1 MSTRATGSVAFML
14 RALRYRNYRLF
25 FGGQIVSLAGT
36 WITTT
41 ATSWLVYRLTGSALL
56 LGLVGFAGQFPA
68 FLLGPF
74 AGLFVDRWDRRR
86 LLIATQT
93 VSMLQSFALAALT
106 LTGRISIEA
115 ILLLN
120 VVQGVVN
127 AFDMPGRQA
136 FLIALIE
143 NRDDLGNAIALN
155 SSMVNAARL
164 LGPSIAGVVIAATNE
179 GWCFFIDGV
188 SYLGVIAALVSMRLA
203 PRPASARRLPGPR
216 EQFVEGWKYAFG
228 FRPIRSIILLLA
240 LVSLVGV
247 PYSVLMPIFA
257 TTVFH
262 GGPHTLGFLMA
273 GSGGGALI
281 GALWLATRRSV
292 IGLGRIIA
300 VATASFGAGLIGFSF
315 APVLWLAVPCLVVA
329 GFGFIVQMAASNTI
343 IQTIVDD
350 EKRGRVMSFYMMA
363 FLGTAPFGSLI
374 AGWMSSRIG
383 APHTLLTGGIC
394 CLAGAAWF
402 ASELPAIRTSVR
414 PIYVR
419 MGILPQ
425 VAAGLSNAAE
435 LSVPPERQ

>member
-1 MSTRATGSVAFML
+1 ML
-14 RALRYRNYRLF
+14 RALQYRNYRLF

-68 FLLGPF
+68 FLFGPF
-74 AGLFVDRWDRRR
+74 AGIFVDRWDRRR
-86 LLIATQT
+86 LLIGTQT

-106 LTGRISIEA
+106 LSGHITIEA
-115 ILLLN
+115 ILILN
-120 VVQGVVN
+120 VVQGIVN
-127 AFDMPGRQA
+127 AFDMPGRQS

-143 NRDDLGNAIALN
+143 NKADLGNAIALN
-155 SSMVNAARL
+155 SSMVNVARL

-188 SYLGVIAALVSMRLA
+188 SYLGVIAALIAMRME
-203 PRPASARRLPGPR
+203 PRANGNNRRVGAL
-216 EQFVEGWKYAFG
+216 EQFNEGFRYAFG
-228 FRPIRSIILLLA
+228 FRPIRSIIILLA

-257 TTVFH
+257 TNVFH
-262 GGPHTLGFLMA
+262 GGPHTLGFLMTSA
-273 GSGGGALI
+273 GTGALA
-281 GALWLATRRSV
+281 GALWLAQRRSV
-292 IGLGRIIA
+292 VGLGRIIV
-300 VATASFGAGLIGFSF
+300 VASTAFGAGLIGFSF
-315 APVLWLAVPCLVVA
+315 ASVLWLAIPCLMIA

-350 EKRGRVMSFYMMA
+350 EKRGRVMSFYTMA
-363 FLGTAPFGSLI
+363 FLGTVPFGSLI
-374 AGWMSSRIG
+374 AGWMSARIG
-383 APHTLLTGGIC
+383 APHTLLVGGIA

-402 ASELPAIRTSVR
+402 ASQLPAIRTAVR
-414 PIYVR
+414 PIYVSL
-419 MGILPQ
+419 GILPQ